1 MKGKNGLL
9 IGLVFGIMIGWA
21 LGFLRLPYI
30 EKNFSF
36 LLGFIAALVFVSLL
50 LLLLATWNR
59 NFLFGLMGKKR

>member
-1 MKGKNGLL
+1 MKGKRYLL

-36 LLGFIAALVFVSLL
+36 LLGFIAALVLVSLL
-50 LLLLATWNR
+50 LVLLNVWNQNLLFDLTR
-59 NFLFGLMGKKR
+59 NA